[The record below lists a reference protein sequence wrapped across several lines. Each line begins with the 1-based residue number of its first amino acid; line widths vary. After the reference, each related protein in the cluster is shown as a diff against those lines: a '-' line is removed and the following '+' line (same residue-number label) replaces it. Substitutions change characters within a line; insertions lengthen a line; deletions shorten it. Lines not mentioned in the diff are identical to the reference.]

1 VPGSIT
7 YYAVL
12 ADNRTIDNPYGL
24 VRRLEHD
31 DGPCDEGMRKDFS
44 WASSPVI
51 AEWEQGERKHELVE
65 VSHAQAS
72 TIIEYFRTQ
81 WGSYWEPLDP

>member
-31 DGPCDEGMRKDFS
+31 DGPSDEGMRNDLS
-44 WASSPVI
+44 WAFSPVI
-51 AEWEQGERKHELVE
+51 TEWERGARKHELVQ

-72 TIIEYFRTQ
+72 KIIDYLRTQ